1 MGSVNASWFL
11 VPRLFVLELF
21 VMTLVLR
28 DVEVVGCCSIEAMGA
43 EIASADVEVDVDVDV
58 SADIVWFEFCEEV
71 GVGSCTSMRND
82 SSSITVSLFD
92 PFLEGYPPIEIMIA
106 M

>member
-1 MGSVNASWFL
+1 MG
-11 VPRLFVLELF
+11 
-21 VMTLVLR
+21 T
-28 DVEVVGCCSIEAMGA
+28 
-43 EIASADVEVDVDVDV
+43 EIASADVDVEVDVDVDVDVDENVDV
-58 SADIVWFEFCEEV
+58 SADIVWFECCEEV

-92 PFLEGYPPIEIMIA
+92 PFLEGYPPIEMMIA